1 MSRTITSRRRSRK
14 QNTRRMNSRRIMITE
29 DSELDLSSLNPDKG
43 LRLGFKYPQP
53 FRAVPVQ
60 NSKIRFNVLSNIV
73 TLTIAAQD
81 FLKLHCF
88 ATAASTGYGL
98 ARAIKLKA
106 IELWVPFQTAA
117 VDNSLG
123 GIVFYG
129 TGATNTGTN
138 DERFAVGASY
148 DKPAHL
154 LAKPPGGTLVGYWQN
169 YQSSLTM
176 FDLRNIPQGSTID
189 FDFDWI
195 SGENQTAVNVGP
207 FAITAGSSVGE
218 VGVHPPS
225 TSLSAIGLNNL

>member
-1 MSRTITSRRRSRK
+1 
-14 QNTRRMNSRRIMITE
+14 MNVGRALIVE
-29 DSELDLSSLNPDKG
+29 DNELDLSSANPDKG

-60 NSKIRFNVLSNIV
+60 NSKIRFNVLTNITV
-73 TLTIAAQD
+73 LAVAAQD

-88 ATAASTGYGL
+88 ATAASTGYGI
-98 ARAIKLKA
+98 ARAIKLRYV
-106 IELWVPFQTAA
+106 ELWVPYQTAA
-117 VDNSLG
+117 VDTSLG

-154 LAKPPGGTLVGYWQN
+154 VARPPTGTLVGFWQN

-189 FDFDWI
+189 FSFDWI
-195 SGENQTAVNVGP
+195 SGENQTGTNVGP

>member
-1 MSRTITSRRRSRK
+1 
-14 QNTRRMNSRRIMITE
+14 MNSRRIMITE

-60 NSKIRFNVLSNIV
+60 SSKIRFNVL
-73 TLTIAAQD
+73 TAFATQTILAQD
-81 FLKLHCF
+81 LLKLHCF
-88 ATAASTGYGL
+88 ATATSTGYGL

-106 IELWVPFQTAA
+106 VELWIPFQTAPMA
-117 VDNSLG
+117 DSLG
-123 GIVFYG
+123 GIIFYG

-154 LAKPPGGTLVGYWQN
+154 LAHPPRGTLVGYWQN

-189 FDFDWI
+189 IDFDWI
-195 SGENQTAVNVGP
+195 SGENQTGVNVGP
-207 FAITAGSSVGE
+207 FSIASGSSVGE

-225 TSLSAIGLNNL
+225 VNLSAIGLNNL

>member
-1 MSRTITSRRRSRK
+1 MSAQTSIRRSRK
-14 QNTRRMNSRRIMITE
+14 QRRMNSRRITITE
-29 DSELDLSSLNPDKG
+29 DSELDLSSLRPDKG

-60 NSKIRFNVLSNIV
+60 SSKIRFNVISSIA
-73 TLTIAAQD
+73 TLTIMAQD
-81 FLKLHCF
+81 ILKLHCF
-88 ATAASTGYGL
+88 ATGATTGYGL
-98 ARAIKLKA
+98 ARAILLKSV
-106 IELWVPFQTAA
+106 ELWVPFQTAA
-117 VDNSLG
+117 MTDTLG

-154 LAKPPGGTLVGYWQN
+154 VAKPPRGTLVGYWQN

-176 FDLRNIPQGSTID
+176 FDLRNLPLGSIVD
-189 FDFDWI
+189 LSFDWI
-195 SGENQTAVNVGP
+195 SGENQTGTNVGP
-207 FAITAGSSVGE
+207 FSISAGSSVGE

-225 TSLSAIGLNNL
+225 ASLSAVGLNNL